1 MSSIVP
7 VLSQESTKQLI
18 EWMRQRCCS
27 NSFDP
32 TDPEFQAAIS
42 ILSATDYFHQHRI
55 FSLTPASHIALS
67 VGQDLK
73 PSDVSSLAQILMY
86 RSLNRQIPISPGVQ
100 RVAMETIN
108 PSNCDDIHHL
118 ADIDLTY
125 LTPHVTD
132 DPDLTPVT
140 PADRFRGEF
149 LMGEGQSPSFLVD
162 RRIAILS
169 ASAQSTL
176 TPQFKDMISYEV
188 KKLRASTQQR
198 VLRENLMK
206 FELDPFGFSLPE
218 YAPRL
223 IPSHD
228 LNPRISPQ
236 HIGLVRE
243 YDISAAMDT
252 SQTSVH
258 LRQVLAQANR
268 FLNELGQRCDQNRAI
283 HDALE
288 KYKKDKERER
298 NRAKKAEEK
307 IRWDLLKQ
315 KDMPKYRE
323 TVKKMK
329 DQRIQ
334 ELLMQTDRYMAELR
348 ERIKLNQATS
358 SVAESAELG
367 HRYEWELKLP
377 ENVRQPDHLTGTL
390 KDYQVKGLQWL
401 VGLYQAKMNGILA
414 DEMGLGKT
422 IQTIALLAWLFEKC
436 GDFGP
441 HLICAPLSTLSNW
454 EAEFKQWFP
463 QFLVVKY
470 NGTPN
475 ERKEV
480 EKKYIASRSHVNA
493 ILTTYEFVVRDR
505 SVLSKLDYS
514 YLIIDEAHKLKNHQG
529 KLSQTLSHYYRSRN
543 RLLLTGTPLQNTP
556 RELWSLL
563 NFILPTI
570 FDDHNKFDEWFAAP
584 FAKAGEAAKL
594 TAEETWVVLTQL
606 HDVLRPFMF
615 RRLKE
620 DVADQLPDKKEAT
633 ILCPLSAWQHSMYIT
648 MEDYSII
655 VHRDGVKFTRMD
667 NKQIQCRKICNHP
680 YLFEETYYVNAQL
693 IRTCGKFEL
702 LDRILPKFYQTH
714 HRVLIFSQMTE
725 LLDLLEDL
733 LTFRDFKYL
742 RLDGNTKSENR
753 PQLTEAFNAPDSEYF
768 IFMLSTRAGGLGLNL
783 QTADTVIIYDSDWNP
798 FADMQASA
806 RVHRIGQDKEVLV
819 LSLSTP
825 DTVERKVQKV
835 QNEKRTVEDMIIS
848 AAIFNDESNVDDRK
862 AVYQAVTAKNQSG
875 GVTNVPNDAQINKII
890 ARTPEELELFEQ
902 MDRERDAR
910 YQREWELAGHTGE
923 YPRLVTY
930 DELPDHLKVPVEDLI
945 KEEEILEFRRSR
957 SKNKLSMLDNITES
971 EYTRFIEEG
980 KDPDE
985 YITEIEA
992 TRTACRELIQKSKKI
1007 LGDSFDTLPTRE
1019 ELPRYYEI
1027 IQNPIT
1033 FAEIKDKVERG
1044 EYISADELREDL
1056 RLMARNAMTFNAPD
1070 TPWYAAAA
1078 QIIELIDGEIP
1089 ARPTSSDLP
1098 EDSSL
1103 C

>member
-7 VLSQESTKQLI
+7 VLSRERARELI

-27 NSFDP
+27 QSFDP
-32 TDPEFQAAIS
+32 MDPEFQAAIS
-42 ILSATDYFHQHRI
+42 LLAASDRAQQARILGI
-55 FSLTPASHIALS
+55 EPASNVAMPVKNVLH
-67 VGQDLK
+67 
-73 PSDVSSLAQILMY
+73 PSDIPSLAQILMY
-86 RSLNRQIPISPGVQ
+86 RSIQRHIPIPPSTQ
-100 RVAMETIN
+100 RVAMQTIDPAEIERVPET
-108 PSNCDDIHHL
+108 SE
-118 ADIDLTY
+118 IDLAF
-125 LTPHVTD
+125 LTGHVDD
-132 DPDLTPVT
+132 DPELLPATPG
-140 PADRFRGEF
+140 DHFRSEF
-149 LMGEGQSPSFLVD
+149 TTGEGQPPSFLID
-162 RRIAILS
+162 RRIAVLTA
-169 ASAQSTL
+169 ASSTQTL
-176 TPQFKDMISYEV
+176 TPDYKQIVLHEIR
-188 KKLRASTQQR
+188 KLKVSQQQAA
-198 VLRENLMK
+198 LRDRLMR
-206 FELDPFGFSLPE
+206 FDLDPLGASLPD
-218 YAPRL
+218 YHKHLMAHNDVMPRL
-223 IPSHD
+223 
-228 LNPRISPQ
+228 SPQ
-236 HIGLVRE
+236 HVGLLRE

-258 LRQVLAQANR
+258 LRQILGQATR
-268 FLNELGQRCDQNRAI
+268 FLNELSQRVEQKRAI
-283 HDALE
+283 SGALE

-334 ELLMQTDRYMAELR
+334 ELLTQTDKYMAELR

-358 SVAESAELG
+358 SITEEAEMG
-367 HRYEWELKLP
+367 KKYQWELKLP

-436 GDFGP
+436 NDFGP

-454 EAEFKQWFP
+454 EAEFREWFP

-470 NGTPN
+470 NGTPS

-480 EKKYIASRSHVNA
+480 EKKYIASGSHVNA

-529 KLSQTLSHYYRSRN
+529 KLSQTLSHYYRSKN

-594 TAEETWVVLTQL
+594 TQEETWVVLTQL

-633 ILCPLSAWQHSMYIT
+633 ILCPMSAWQHSMYIT
-648 MEDYSII
+648 MEDHSVI
-655 VHRDGVKFTRMD
+655 VHPDLSITRMD

-680 YLFEETYYVNAQL
+680 YLFQDTYYVNAGL

-702 LDRILPKFYQTH
+702 LDRILPKFYKTH

-733 LTFRDFKYL
+733 LKFRDYKYL
-742 RLDGNTKSENR
+742 RLDGNTKSEFR
-753 PQLTEAFNAPDSEYF
+753 PQLTEAFNAPNSEYF

-819 LSLSTP
+819 ISLSTP
-825 DTVERKVQKV
+825 DTVERKVQRV
-835 QNEKRTVEDMIIS
+835 QDEKRIVEDMIIS

-902 MDRERDAR
+902 MDQERDAR
-910 YQREWELAGHTGE
+910 YQREWELEGHTGE

-930 DELPDHLKVPVEDLI
+930 EELPDYLKVPVEDLI
-945 KEEEILEFRRSR
+945 KEEELPDFRRSR
-957 SKNKLSMLDNITES
+957 SKNRLSMIDTITDS
-971 EYTRFIEEG
+971 DDTHFIEDGRDTDDHRSDSE
-980 KDPDE
+980 D
-985 YITEIEA
+985 
-992 TRTACRELIQKSKKI
+992 TRSACRKLINKATKI
-1007 LGDSFDTLPTRE
+1007 LGINFDTLPTRE

-1027 IQNPIT
+1027 IQHPIT
-1033 FAEIKDKVERG
+1033 FLEIKDRAARG
-1044 EYISADELREDL
+1044 DYASVDQLRRDL
-1056 RLMARNAMTFNAPD
+1056 RLMAKNAMTFNGPD
-1070 TPWYAAAA
+1070 TPWYNDAA
-1078 QIIELIDGEIP
+1078 QLLTLIDGKP
-1089 ARPTSSDLP
+1089 PTPHPSSDIP
-1098 EDSSL
+1098 DDSSL
-1103 C
+1103 Y